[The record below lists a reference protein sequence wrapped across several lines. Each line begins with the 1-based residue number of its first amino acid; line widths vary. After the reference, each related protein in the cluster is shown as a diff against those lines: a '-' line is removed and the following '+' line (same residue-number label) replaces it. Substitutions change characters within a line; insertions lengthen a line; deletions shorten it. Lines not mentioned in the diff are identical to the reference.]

1 MLGGTKLAKKIYKTF
16 LFPIMAVTIVFS
28 NIAPSYAYAENATE
42 EQAQTNPTDIYNKFE
57 LGPDGLRE
65 AMKTTG
71 SNALVMDLYALT
83 VIKQPN
89 ISFKNVNSIETNL
102 QNKILGDQDNARE
115 NAKEWLDQLKPQLI
129 ATNENIINYDNKF
142 AGYYNKLLEATEN
155 KDTQALT
162 ARLTRLSNSVLEN
175 KREVDELI
183 VDLKQF
189 REKLQTDTQNLKANT
204 NQLSTILTSQNTGVP
219 LFQKQIDAYYESISK
234 YNNILIASSV
244 ATAAGPIT
252 IVGGVAVLVTGAGTP
267 LGIGL
272 IAGGAGATGGGV
284 TGIVLA
290 KQGIDQAQEEIKVLT
305 GNIEEA
311 QIQLASITAIKKQ
324 MEFLTDTIDLAID
337 SLQNISTQWST
348 MEAKYRSLI
357 SNINI
362 MDPEDFELLKED
374 LVIAKTSWSNIK
386 DYAEKLYVEEIE
398 IVDHQ

>member
-1 MLGGTKLAKKIYKTF
+1 MSKIYKSF
-16 LFPIMAVTIVFS
+16 LLPIMAVTIVFS
-28 NIAPSYAYAENATE
+28 NVVPSYAYAKNTTQ
-42 EQAQTNPTDIYNKFE
+42 EQAQTDPTDIYNKFE

-89 ISFKNVNSIETNL
+89 ISFKYVNSIETNL
-102 QNKILGDQDNARE
+102 QKKILMDQDNARE

-142 AGYYNKLLEATEN
+142 EGYYNKLLEATEN

-175 KREVDELI
+175 KREVDKLI

-189 REKLQTDTQNLKANT
+189 REKLQTDTQKLKANT
-204 NQLSTILTSQNTGVP
+204 NQLSTILTSQDTGIP

-244 ATAAGPIT
+244 ATAAGPIA

-272 IAGGAGATGGGV
+272 IAGGAGATGGGI

-305 GNIEEA
+305 GNIQEA

-348 MEAKYRSLI
+348 MEAKYRSLV
-357 SNINI
+357 SNIDI

-386 DYAEKLYVEEIE
+386 DFAEKLYVEEIK

>member
-1 MLGGTKLAKKIYKTF
+1 LLGGTKLAKKIYKSF
-16 LFPIMAVTIVFS
+16 LLPLMAVTIAFS
-28 NIAPSYAYAENATE
+28 TIAPSYAYAE
-42 EQAQTNPTDIYNKFE
+42 AQTLEQTQTDPTDIYNKYE

-102 QNKILGDQDNARE
+102 QKKILMDQDNARE

-142 AGYYNKLLEATEN
+142 EGYYNNLLEATEN
-155 KDTQALT
+155 KDTKALT

-175 KREVDELI
+175 KQEVNELI
-183 VDLKQF
+183 IDLKKF

-204 NQLSTILTSQNTGVP
+204 NQLSTILTSQDAGVP
-219 LFQKQIDAYYESISK
+219 LFQKQIDAYYEAISK

-244 ATAAGPIT
+244 ATAAGPIA
-252 IVGGVAVLVTGAGTP
+252 IIGGVAVLVTGAGTP

-272 IAGGAGATGGGV
+272 IAGGTGATGGGI

-305 GNIEEA
+305 ANIEEA

-337 SLQNISTQWST
+337 SLQNIYTQWST

-357 SNINI
+357 SNIDN
-362 MDPEDFELLKED
+362 MDPQDFELLNED
-374 LVIAKTSWSNIK
+374 LVIAKKSWSNIK
-386 DYAEKLYVEEIE
+386 DYAEKLYVEEIK
-398 IVDHQ
+398 IVDHP

>member
-1 MLGGTKLAKKIYKTF
+1 
-16 LFPIMAVTIVFS
+16 MAVTIVFS
-28 NIAPSYAYAENATE
+28 NVVPSYAYAKNTTQ
-42 EQAQTNPTDIYNKFE
+42 EQAQTDPTDIYNKFE

-89 ISFKNVNSIETNL
+89 ISFKYVNSIETNL
-102 QNKILGDQDNARE
+102 QKKILMDQDNARE

-142 AGYYNKLLEATEN
+142 EGYYNKLLEATEN

-175 KREVDELI
+175 KREVDKLI

-189 REKLQTDTQNLKANT
+189 REKLQTDTQKLKANT
-204 NQLSTILTSQNTGVP
+204 NQLSTILTSQDTGIP

-244 ATAAGPIT
+244 ATAAGPIA

-272 IAGGAGATGGGV
+272 IAGGAGATGGGI

-348 MEAKYRSLI
+348 MEAKYRSLV
-357 SNINI
+357 SNIDI

-386 DYAEKLYVEEIE
+386 DFAEKLYVEEIK

>member
-1 MLGGTKLAKKIYKTF
+1 MAKKIYKTF

>member
-1 MLGGTKLAKKIYKTF
+1 
-16 LFPIMAVTIVFS
+16 MAVTIVFS

>member
-1 MLGGTKLAKKIYKTF
+1 MSKIYKSF
-16 LFPIMAVTIVFS
+16 LLPIMAVTIVFS
-28 NIAPSYAYAENATE
+28 NVVPSYAYAKNTTQ
-42 EQAQTNPTDIYNKFE
+42 EQAQTDPTDIYNKFE

-89 ISFKNVNSIETNL
+89 ISFKYVNSIETNL
-102 QNKILGDQDNARE
+102 QKKILMDQDNARE
-115 NAKEWLDQLKPQLI
+115 NAKEWLDQLKTQLI

-142 AGYYNKLLEATEN
+142 EGYYNKLLEATEN

-175 KREVDELI
+175 KREVDKLI

-189 REKLQTDTQNLKANT
+189 REKLQTDTQKLKANT
-204 NQLSTILTSQNTGVP
+204 NQLSTILTSQDTGIP

-244 ATAAGPIT
+244 ATAAGPIA

-272 IAGGAGATGGGV
+272 IAGGAGATGGGI

-348 MEAKYRSLI
+348 MEAKYRSLV
-357 SNINI
+357 SNIDI

-386 DYAEKLYVEEIE
+386 DFAEKLYVEEIK

>member
-1 MLGGTKLAKKIYKTF
+1 
-16 LFPIMAVTIVFS
+16 MAVTIVFS
-28 NIAPSYAYAENATE
+28 NVVPSYAYAKNTTQ
-42 EQAQTNPTDIYNKFE
+42 EQAQTDPTDIYNKFE

-89 ISFKNVNSIETNL
+89 ISFKYVNSIETNL
-102 QNKILGDQDNARE
+102 QKKILMDQDNARE

-142 AGYYNKLLEATEN
+142 EGYYNKLLEATEN

-175 KREVDELI
+175 KREVDKLI

-189 REKLQTDTQNLKANT
+189 REKLQTDTQKLKANT
-204 NQLSTILTSQNTGVP
+204 NQLSTILTSQDTGIP

-244 ATAAGPIT
+244 ATAAGPIA

-272 IAGGAGATGGGV
+272 IAGGAGATGGGI

-305 GNIEEA
+305 GNIQEA

-348 MEAKYRSLI
+348 MEAKYRSLV
-357 SNINI
+357 SNIDI

-386 DYAEKLYVEEIE
+386 DFAEKLYVEEIK

>member
-1 MLGGTKLAKKIYKTF
+1 LLGGIKLSKIYKSF
-16 LFPIMAVTIVFS
+16 LLPIMAVTIVFS
-28 NIAPSYAYAENATE
+28 NVVPSYAYAKNTTQ
-42 EQAQTNPTDIYNKFE
+42 EQAQTDPTDIYNKFE

-89 ISFKNVNSIETNL
+89 ISFKYVNSIETNL
-102 QNKILGDQDNARE
+102 QKKILMDQDNARE

-142 AGYYNKLLEATEN
+142 EGYYNKLLEATEN

-175 KREVDELI
+175 KREVDKLI

-189 REKLQTDTQNLKANT
+189 REKLQTDTQKLKANT
-204 NQLSTILTSQNTGVP
+204 NQLSTILTSQDTGIP

-244 ATAAGPIT
+244 ATAAGPIA

-272 IAGGAGATGGGV
+272 IAGGAGATGGGI

-305 GNIEEA
+305 GNIQEA

-348 MEAKYRSLI
+348 MEAKYRSLV
-357 SNINI
+357 SNIDI

-386 DYAEKLYVEEIE
+386 DFAEKLYVEEIK

>member
-1 MLGGTKLAKKIYKTF
+1 
-16 LFPIMAVTIVFS
+16 MAVTIVFS
-28 NIAPSYAYAENATE
+28 NIAPSYAYAKNTTQEH
-42 EQAQTNPTDIYNKFE
+42 AQTAPTDIYNKFE
-57 LGPDGLRE
+57 LGPAGLRE

-162 ARLTRLSNSVLEN
+162 TRLTRLSNSVLEN

-204 NQLSTILTSQNTGVP
+204 NQLSTILASQDAGVP
-219 LFQKQIDAYYESISK
+219 LFQKQMDAYYESISK

-244 ATAAGPIT
+244 ATAAGPIA
-252 IVGGVAVLVTGAGTP
+252 IVGGVAVLVTGAGVP

-311 QIQLASITAIKKQ
+311 QIQLAGITAIKKQ

-348 MEAKYRSLI
+348 MEAKYRSLV
-357 SNINI
+357 SNIDI

-386 DYAEKLYVEEIE
+386 DFAEKLYVEEIK
-398 IVDHQ
+398 IVDQQ